1 MKYKQIWINSDGN
14 YCFQSDNKLFHP
26 FGAPYCVGTTDIEK
40 KAEVEAYLL
49 DHPEALI
56 PEPVPPEPTQEELDR
71 REEQSLLAYLAS
83 TDWYAV
89 RYAEISVPVP
99 DDVASKRDEAR
110 VMISELRGKA

>member
-1 MKYKQIWINSDGN
+1 MEDVMSNNQVWKSDAYYHRYENG
-14 YCFQSDNKLFHP
+14 YWH
-26 FGAPYCVGTTDIEK
+26 AITDADKI
-40 KAEVEAYLL
+40 AEVEAYLL

-89 RYAEISVPVP
+89 RYAETGTPVP
-99 DDVASKRDEAR
+99 EEVSKQREDAR
-110 VMISELRGKA
+110 ERISELRA